1 MLNSSFIYLMV
12 SIRLASLIAMLH
24 PGHQA
29 RTPIPSIGYYPN
41 DWAFA
46 APMEASLVENVTERE
61 Q

>member
-1 MLNSSFIYLMV
+1 MLNSSFGYLMA

-29 RTPIPSIGYYPN
+29 RIPIASIGHFPN
-41 DWAFA
+41 DWAFV
-46 APMEASLVENVTERE
+46 APMEDSLVENVTERE